1 VRVALV
7 GDEKQIGHEYVCR
20 GSGFGGKLD
29 GGGKWCALEL
39 TLAIMGDVGGA
50 VCDLGGGVI
59 EGGRSTVIF
68 GSEGVF
74 GRDGADWDESVFEW
88 VKPSSRPGDPDRWGS
103 YNASQQGYCQR
114 ASHTFTR
121 LSTPAAS
128 GVCLGVMSEDALSSK
143 LSCLSFFLS

>member
-1 VRVALV
+1 V

-103 YNASQQGYCQR
+103 
-114 ASHTFTR
+114 FTR